1 METVSLQN
9 HPCGRHKGKQG
20 ERRYNG
26 TLLDGRDID
35 KTDKLHALAVLAP
48 GKKSSASNS
57 PARNLTPDHPAHSL
71 VTIPTMLSRLL
82 DLKRKGTDIKTG
94 PVGAFCAHGDAHLGF
109 MKFDVFLN
117 S

>member
-1 METVSLQN
+1 METVRLQSRL
-9 HPCGRHKGKQG
+9 CGRHKGKTG

-35 KTDKLHALAVLAP
+35 KGGILHAPAVLAP

-71 VTIPTMLSRLL
+71 VTIPTTLSRLL
-82 DLKRKGTDIKTG
+82 DLKRKGNDMKTG
-94 PVGAFCAHGDAHLGF
+94 PVGAFCAHGDAHWGF
-109 MKFDVFLN
+109 MKFDIFLN

>member
-1 METVSLQN
+1 M
-9 HPCGRHKGKQG
+9 G

-35 KTDKLHALAVLAP
+35 KRGKLHAPAVLVP
-48 GKKSSASNS
+48 GKKSSASKS
-57 PARNLTPDHPAHSL
+57 PARNLTPDHQAHSL

-82 DLKRKGTDIKTG
+82 DLKRKETDMKTE
-94 PVGAFCAHGDAHLGF
+94 PVGASCAHGDAHSGF